1 MCELAGAHAGASFV
15 RGKAVVRMV
24 PTTTWATTLVG
35 IVPFSSL
42 GALCVV
48 KTATDLLASAG
59 EYRAIALLVAG
70 IPCCGSW
77 ALARGGAGSLHLLS
91 GTKGVTGDAPDQD
104 VLLQH
109 VPLMEGCGLTS
120 SRRLPK

>member
-1 MCELAGAHAGASFV
+1 MVFSTNGTREGYSGV
-15 RGKAVVRMV
+15 V
-24 PTTTWATTLVG
+24 PTTTGAPALVG

-42 GALCVV
+42 GALLLSVV
-48 KTATDLLASAG
+48 KTATAPGQSG
-59 EYRAIALLVAG
+59 EYGAIALLVAG
-70 IPCCGSW
+70 IPCCGTW

-109 VPLMEGCGLTS
+109 VALEGCGLTS
-120 SRRLPK
+120 SRRLTK